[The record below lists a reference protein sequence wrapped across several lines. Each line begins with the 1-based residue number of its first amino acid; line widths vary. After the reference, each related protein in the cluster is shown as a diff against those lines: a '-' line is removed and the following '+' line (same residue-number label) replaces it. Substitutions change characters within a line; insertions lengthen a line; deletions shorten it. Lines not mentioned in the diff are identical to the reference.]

1 MLAIDHPTSE
11 YEPARGK
18 RVARLPCTCQD
29 GGVWMCQAC
38 GHSSRAMD
46 TTYLRGWAWRTRYST
61 CGGLGAGLGEGNE
74 GVECGRGSD
83 CLAACEVEQE
93 IECDAD
99 DIAAI
104 EAEMAQAECEGHRWQ
119 GSSYSVQEVV
129 GIGGVVKKK
138 IRKRI
143 SIGAAVKE
151 YEDERVGGNF
161 LAREQNGNN
170 RSFCAWCES
179 VVMGKR
185 DLDFKGRSTDSI
197 ASSSSTASA

>member
-1 MLAIDHPTSE
+1 
-11 YEPARGK
+11 
-18 RVARLPCTCQD
+18 
-29 GGVWMCQAC
+29 VWMCQAC

-93 IECDAD
+93 IECDAE

-104 EAEMAQAECEGHRWQ
+104 EAEMAKAECEGHRWQ

-151 YEDERVGGNF
+151 YEDERGGGNF